1 MRRLGA
7 ATALARC
14 AAELEKP
21 GMREVA
27 GEAALEALRVAV
39 LGLRM
44 ADHDAPGTGT
54 KEALADALKARCR
67 KGVLL
72 APCRCVPWSPA
83 TAVPA

>member
-1 MRRLGA
+1 
-7 ATALARC
+7 
-14 AAELEKP
+14 
-21 GMREVA
+21 MREVA

-67 KGVLL
+67 NGALRNG
-72 APCRCVPWSPA
+72 APCQCVPWAPA